1 MKPIGTYLHN
11 HSQLCWDFYFSNV
24 WLWWQVK
31 ECNILCIPS
40 WFFLGLSLLTNS
52 TVQYVCTYLLC
63 SLNKLGGG
71 GEHIVAALSSP
82 SHICFRALTLWFVVG
97 LKYCWAQMIVKTR
110 QRQISSR
117 AITLLFMV
125 EFRYCLEQLICREQ
139 NSGRYLQGQGH
150 QEDLVLIVIFC
161 EASISSTDIL
171 VWVWL
176 WMK

>member
-1 MKPIGTYLHN
+1 MLPEQIGGWGGAYSCRIIESVPHL
-11 HSQLCWDFYFSNV
+11 F
-24 WLWWQVK
+24 
-31 ECNILCIPS
+31 P
-40 WFFLGLSLLTNS
+40 GLN
-52 TVQYVCTYLLC
+52 
-63 SLNKLGGG
+63 
-71 GEHIVAALSSP
+71 
-82 SHICFRALTLWFVVG
+82 FVVG

-171 VWVWL
+171 V
-176 WMK
+176 